1 MTATPVD
8 KTYVM
13 LMVADM
19 ARAMRFY
26 TEAFAATVVI
36 NSPYWSEFVVAGTT
50 IALHPGGSSNETHT
64 GLGFEVQ
71 DLDAALKRVIQ
82 VGGRITSSPRGEGT
96 GEDPSCRDCRHRKQ
110 SDHRC

>member
-26 TEAFAATVVI
+26 TEAFAAIVVI
-36 NSPYWSEFVVAGTT
+36 NSP
-50 IALHPGGSSNETHT
+50 
-64 GLGFEVQ
+64 
-71 DLDAALKRVIQ
+71 
-82 VGGRITSSPRGEGT
+82 
-96 GEDPSCRDCRHRKQ
+96 
-110 SDHRC
+110 

>member
-1 MTATPVD
+1 MTTTPVD

-50 IALHPGGSSNETHT
+50 IALHPRQRQRDSHRTW
-64 GLGFEVQ
+64 L
-71 DLDAALKRVIQ
+71 
-82 VGGRITSSPRGEGT
+82 RGT
-96 GEDPSCRDCRHRKQ
+96 RS
-110 SDHRC
+110 